1 MAQMLII
8 NGSPR
13 IKGNTA
19 ILCKNLDEIFKKE
32 DVESEIIVLNKLKIN
47 PCRACDSCIRTG
59 DLKCVQKDDMNSLF
73 PKLLNARVIILAC
86 PIYWFTVSG
95 QMKLFLD
102 RLYALHGKEG
112 FALKNKTMAAILVYG
127 DVDEMKSGAIN
138 AIRTLQDCFS
148 YCSAKYKKIIH
159 GSANNP
165 GDVIK
170 NIKLM
175 EDVKKLGKD
184 LIEKY

>member
-1 MAQMLII
+1 MNPMLII

-19 ILCKNLDEIFKKE
+19 ILCKTLDEFFKKE
-32 DVESEIIVLNKLKIN
+32 DVESEIIVLNKLDIN

-59 DLKCVQKDDMNSLF
+59 DLRCVQKDDMNSLY
-73 PKLLNARVIILAC
+73 PKLLNARAIILAC

-112 FALKNKTMAAILVYG
+112 FALKYKTMAAILVYG
-127 DVDEMKSGAIN
+127 DVDHLKSGAIN
-138 AIRTLQDCFS
+138 AMGTLQNCFS
-148 YCSAKYKKIIH
+148 YFSAKYKKIIH
-159 GSANNP
+159 GSANKR

-175 EDVKKLGKD
+175 EDLKKLGKD